1 MNATWKALGSI
12 FDGFLLQNGSVRGVL
27 GPLKSRKIDLGR
39 GLGGSWGDLRSQ
51 EPKNEC
57 EGRSQTRIWLPKWR
71 PKSIKIASKSD
82 PKGDHFFDIF
92 VHRLWE
98 RFGANLA
105 PKTLP
110 KWSQIG
116 TKIDASWGVDLAL
129 VLEGILAPFL
139 LIFDLNML
147 RWE

>member
-1 MNATWKALGSI
+1 M
-12 FDGFLLQNGSVRGVL
+12 
-27 GPLKSRKIDLGR
+27 
-39 GLGGSWGDLRSQ
+39 
-51 EPKNEC
+51 
-57 EGRSQTRIWLPKWR
+57 
-71 PKSIKIASKSD
+71 KIAPKSD

-105 PKTLP
+105 PKTFP

-139 LIFDLNML
+139 LIFDFNML

>member
-1 MNATWKALGSI
+1 MAPTLGGLGSKMWVLGSI
-12 FDGFLLQNGSVRGVL
+12 MA
-27 GPLKSRKIDLGR
+27 
-39 GLGGSWGDLRSQ
+39 
-51 EPKNEC
+51 
-57 EGRSQTRIWLPKWR
+57 PKWG
-71 PKSIKIASKSD
+71 PKSMKIAPKSD

-92 VHRLWE
+92 LDRFWE

-147 RWE
+147 RLE

>member
-1 MNATWKALGSI
+1 M
-12 FDGFLLQNGSVRGVL
+12 
-27 GPLKSRKIDLGR
+27 
-39 GLGGSWGDLRSQ
+39 
-51 EPKNEC
+51 
-57 EGRSQTRIWLPKWR
+57 
-71 PKSIKIASKSD
+71 KIAPKSD

-92 VHRLWE
+92 VHRFWE

-105 PKTLP
+105 TKTFP

-129 VLEGILAPFL
+129 VLEGILAQFL

-147 RWE
+147 RLE

>member
-1 MNATWKALGSI
+1 M
-12 FDGFLLQNGSVRGVL
+12 
-27 GPLKSRKIDLGR
+27 KIG
-39 GLGGSWGDLRSQ
+39 
-51 EPKNEC
+51 
-57 EGRSQTRIWLPKWR
+57 
-71 PKSIKIASKSD
+71 SKSD

-105 PKTLP
+105 PKTLQ

-116 TKIDASWGVDLAL
+116 SKIDASWGVHFTL

-139 LIFDLNML
+139 FISDLNMPRL
-147 RWE
+147 EYRKSIKNVELSPNLMVFRYLGCCDVGLTF

>member
-1 MNATWKALGSI
+1 M
-12 FDGFLLQNGSVRGVL
+12 
-27 GPLKSRKIDLGR
+27 
-39 GLGGSWGDLRSQ
+39 
-51 EPKNEC
+51 
-57 EGRSQTRIWLPKWR
+57 
-71 PKSIKIASKSD
+71 KIASKSD
-82 PKGDHFFDIF
+82 PNGDLFFDIF

-105 PKTLP
+105 PKALS

-147 RWE
+147 RLE

>member
-1 MNATWKALGSI
+1 MKL
-12 FDGFLLQNGSVRGVL
+12 
-27 GPLKSRKIDLGR
+27 
-39 GLGGSWGDLRSQ
+39 
-51 EPKNEC
+51 
-57 EGRSQTRIWLPKWR
+57 
-71 PKSIKIASKSD
+71 ASKSD

-116 TKIDASWGVDLAL
+116 SKIDASWGVDLTL

-139 LIFDLNML
+139 LIFDLNMPRL
-147 RWE
+147 EYRKSIKNVEQSPNLLVFRYCGWCVVELTL

>member
-1 MNATWKALGSI
+1 M
-12 FDGFLLQNGSVRGVL
+12 
-27 GPLKSRKIDLGR
+27 
-39 GLGGSWGDLRSQ
+39 
-51 EPKNEC
+51 
-57 EGRSQTRIWLPKWR
+57 
-71 PKSIKIASKSD
+71 KIAPKSD

-105 PKTLP
+105 PKALLQ
-110 KWSQIG
+110 WSQIG

-147 RWE
+147 RLE

>member
-1 MNATWKALGSI
+1 MKVWGSI
-12 FDGFLLQNGSVRGVL
+12 LA
-27 GPLKSRKIDLGR
+27 
-39 GLGGSWGDLRSQ
+39 
-51 EPKNEC
+51 
-57 EGRSQTRIWLPKWR
+57 PKWK
-71 PKSIKIASKSD
+71 PNSMKIASKGD

-116 TKIDASWGVDLAL
+116 SKLDASWGVDLTL
-129 VLEGILAPFL
+129 VLERILAPFL

>member
-1 MNATWKALGSI
+1 M
-12 FDGFLLQNGSVRGVL
+12 
-27 GPLKSRKIDLGR
+27 KIV
-39 GLGGSWGDLRSQ
+39 
-51 EPKNEC
+51 P
-57 EGRSQTRIWLPKWR
+57 
-71 PKSIKIASKSD
+71 KSD

-116 TKIDASWGVDLAL
+116 SKIDASWGVDLTL

-147 RWE
+147 RLE